1 MKTGFDHMLIYNLIT
16 NRFIKRFT
24 SFESPVMVMA
34 FLSSSN
40 LLTEEG
46 GSRMKEFYKEILSD
60 TLDIM

>member
-1 MKTGFDHMLIYNLIT
+1 MLIYDLIT
-16 NRFIKRFT
+16 NRFIKRFN
-24 SFESPVMVMA
+24 SFVSPVTVMA

-46 GSRMKEFYKEILSD
+46 GSGIKEFYKEILTD